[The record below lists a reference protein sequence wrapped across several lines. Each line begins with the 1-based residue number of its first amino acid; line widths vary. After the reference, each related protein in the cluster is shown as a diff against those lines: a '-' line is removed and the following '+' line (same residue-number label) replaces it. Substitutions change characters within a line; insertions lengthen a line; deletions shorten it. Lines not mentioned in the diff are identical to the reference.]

1 VAGENAY
8 KVRYVLDEAQL
19 DYVEEDVV
27 AFNEEEYNGTLA
39 EFAVFEESDNI
50 PWELTGID

>member
-1 VAGENAY
+1 M
-8 KVRYVLDEAQL
+8 LDEAQL